1 MSGSDPVEGGDEFA
15 DVDPQLKQLALDL
28 FTEIAILE
36 HLVRNREQELNGLTA
51 AQFGILNY
59 FCRLDHREARISLLA
74 WSFQESE
81 TRIWELVDSLRAN
94 GFVVATNEIDACISI
109 SPAGRDKHRESV
121 QMMGPEFLPI
131 VQDIPRDDLEAT
143 VRTLIELRRTFDNLP
158 DR

>member
-1 MSGSDPVEGGDEFA
+1 M
-15 DVDPQLKQLALDL
+15 QQLALDL

-81 TRIWELVDSLRAN
+81 TRIWELIDSLRAN
-94 GFVVATNEIDACISI
+94 GFVVATNDNRRLHQYLTRGSGEASEYG
-109 SPAGRDKHRESV
+109 AG
-121 QMMGPEFLPI
+121 
-131 VQDIPRDDLEAT
+131 
-143 VRTLIELRRTFDNLP
+143 
-158 DR
+158 

>member
-1 MSGSDPVEGGDEFA
+1 MVTEDEDFVHADPK
-15 DVDPQLKQLALDL
+15 LKQLALDL

-59 FCRLDHREARISLLA
+59 FCRLDHKEARISLLA
-74 WSFQESE
+74 WCFQETE
-81 TRIWELVDSLRAN
+81 PRIWELVDSLRAN
-94 GFVVATNEIDACISI
+94 GLVTATDEADACIRI
-109 SPAGRDKHRESV
+109 SPAGRAKHAESV
-121 QMMGPEFLPI
+121 EMMGPEFLPI